1 MIGIGLIILLC
12 SLQAFASS
20 LNMSVID
27 LVKQII
33 GGMSMNYAYQAEQ
46 EIDSEKTSQ
55 YEDLNNFM
63 ADENSRARTLLYD
76 YTQQEL
82 ENARGQLDSYS
93 NTLKIEVANLIDG
106 EVDKAKQDIALRIAN
121 KTNKAIEDIEKEFEK
136 IIKDLN
142 K

>member
-1 MIGIGLIILLC
+1 
-12 SLQAFASS
+12 
-20 LNMSVID
+20 
-27 LVKQII
+27 
-33 GGMSMNYAYQAEQ
+33 
-46 EIDSEKTSQ
+46 
-55 YEDLNNFM
+55 M